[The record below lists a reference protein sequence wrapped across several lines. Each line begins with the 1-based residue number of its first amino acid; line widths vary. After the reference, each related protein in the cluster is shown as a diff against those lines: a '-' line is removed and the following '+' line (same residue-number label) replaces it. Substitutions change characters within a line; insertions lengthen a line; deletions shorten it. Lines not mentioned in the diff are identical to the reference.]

1 MSVNKIVLCSWCNG
15 KKYIALL
22 DHRKLIMSSKRV
34 EPGACSVVLSD
45 DSTLEC
51 FHRCHVGIGMF

>member
-1 MSVNKIVLCSWCNG
+1 MSTKLCYAVG
-15 KKYIALL
+15 VMAKKYIALL
-22 DHRKLIMSSKRV
+22 DHRKLIIRSKRV